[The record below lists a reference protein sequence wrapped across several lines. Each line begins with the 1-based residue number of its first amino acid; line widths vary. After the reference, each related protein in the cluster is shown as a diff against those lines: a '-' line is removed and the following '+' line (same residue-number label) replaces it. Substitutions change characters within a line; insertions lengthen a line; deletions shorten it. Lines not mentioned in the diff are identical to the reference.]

1 MSAVVI
7 SLTRLG
13 CSLVDRETL
22 FGASGFLS
30 FIYEV
35 GLALR
40 KSSAC
45 SSVKLAYESGAG
57 IWWPALRCA
66 RRHRRRFG

>member
-22 FGASGFLS
+22 FVASGSLS

-40 KSSAC
+40 RSSAC
-45 SSVKLAYESGAG
+45 SYVKLAFESGAG
-57 IWWPALRCA
+57 IWWPAPRCA
-66 RRHRRRFG
+66 RRHRRHFG

>member
-1 MSAVVI
+1 MSAVLI

-13 CSLVDRETL
+13 CSLVNRET
-22 FGASGFLS
+22 FFVASGSSSL
-30 FIYEV
+30 IYEV

-40 KSSAC
+40 RSSAC

-57 IWWPALRCA
+57 IW
-66 RRHRRRFG
+66 

>member
-13 CSLVDRETL
+13 CSLVNRVTL
-22 FGASGFLS
+22 SVASGFLS

-40 KSSAC
+40 RSSAC

-57 IWWPALRCA
+57 IWWPAPRCA